1 MGPFTYIVKC
11 VCART
16 CRHKH
21 THTFPLLPITNSFV
35 FVSHSKPNIF
45 QDSAF
50 HIQEASTI
58 TPAFSTS
65 TPFFVFLLPLL
76 LVKPPSFLPWLSQYS
91 SNYSFCV
98 PSCLLFF
105 TQITVCPYSKTC
117 YLCAWNHSRA
127 QEKPNSGERAFMI
140 SPVQLSPR
148 FHSQCS
154 FQSTSATYNVNI
166 LFFSCLLH
174 LAVLFYHPQSPVL
187 PLPALL
193 YHTNSISHFKAQ
205 PQVTPKW
212 TFPKASSL
220 E

>member
-1 MGPFTYIVKC
+1 MGPFTYIVKR

-16 CRHKH
+16 CRHKL
-21 THTFPLLPITNSFV
+21 THTFPSLPITNSFV
-35 FVSHSKPNIF
+35 FVSRSEPNIF

-65 TPFFVFLLPLL
+65 TPFFLFLLPLL

-91 SNYSFCV
+91 SNYSFCL

-117 YLCAWNHSRA
+117 YLYAWNHSRA

-140 SPVQLSPR
+140 SPAQLLPR

-154 FQSTSATYNVNI
+154 FPSTSATYNVNI
-166 LFFSCLLH
+166 LFFSCLCAFGC
-174 LAVLFYHPQSPVL
+174 AVLSSTKPCAPHSC
-187 PLPALL
+187 PAV
-193 YHTNSISHFKAQ
+193 SH
-205 PQVTPKW
+205 
-212 TFPKASSL
+212 
-220 E
+220 